1 MTSQLDRIE
10 AKLDHILM
18 QLSNKQMTTPMPSKM
33 EIMEEAL
40 SNDAGHLFQNWTVK
54 QHCVLQM
61 ILRGAS
67 NEEIAIRMKVTLNTA
82 KVHVRTLFK
91 KLNVSTRA
99 ACVSKCLI
107 AFRQVSVDQYMLM
120 TKGLPKDWDET
131 YSEPDPHDSLIHG
144 AANAVKT

>member
-18 QLSNKQMTTPMPSKM
+18 QLNTQTTTPMPNK
-33 EIMEEAL
+33 IALIEEAL

-67 NEEIAIRMKVTLNTA
+67 NEDIAKRMKVTVNTA
-82 KVHVRTLFK
+82 KVHVRTLFR
-91 KLNVSTRA
+91 KLDVNTRA
-99 ACVSKCLI
+99 ECVSKCLI
-107 AFRQVSVDQYMLM
+107 AFREVSDDQYMLM
-120 TKGLPKDWDET
+120 TRGLPKDWDET
-131 YSEPDPHDSLIHG
+131 YSEPDPHDLLIHG
-144 AANAVKT
+144 ATNAA